1 MHMMECLNHLTF
13 ESLQISLLDIALK
26 FLMGSFYWDAYIPYL
41 VVLWAVSSMTNTCAA
56 KDFPCFRLQTIKFP
70 TIPKLF

>member
-26 FLMGSFYWDAYIPYL
+26 FLMGSFYWDAYCIL
-41 VVLWAVSSMTNTCAA
+41 
-56 KDFPCFRLQTIKFP
+56 
-70 TIPKLF
+70 